1 MAEAIILALSKIN
14 SPFGLDPTNIAKSAV
29 SKLYQK
35 GKSLAELPGKV
46 EEIRMELTTMENV
59 IEQLDTAHLTDKV
72 IKGWIAEV
80 RKLAYHVEDVMD
92 KYSYHALQM
101 EEEGF
106 LKKYVV
112 KGSHYAIVFDGIVA
126 EIVQIEQEIQR
137 VIKLKDKWLQPS
149 QLIRN
154 KHSDFERKRS
164 QGCLPELVKDEDLV
178 GIEGNRMLL
187 TGWLYSNELDS
198 TVITVSGM
206 GGLGKTTIVAN
217 VYERGKIRFHAHAWI
232 VVSQTYDV
240 EELLRKVL
248 RKIGYADQAHLDG
261 MDVHDLKEKFKENI
275 SDRRCLIVLD
285 DVWDREAYNQ
295 IHDAF
300 QNLQA
305 SRIIITTRRDLSN
318 CFLYCSMF
326 PEDCPMPRDNLVRL
340 WVAEGFAARKENN
353 TPEDVAEG
361 NLNELINR
369 NMLEVVETD
378 ELGRVSTCKMH
389 DIMRDLALFVAKD
402 ERFGSANDSGT
413 MMLMDNE
420 VRRLSMCRWEDKGVY
435 KAKFPRLRTLISVQ
449 TISSSSNMLS
459 SIFSESTYLTVL
471 ELQDSEITEVPT
483 ILFSTL
489 SNMPLLSTLL
499 LSASSKTE
507 TLCFKTL
514 EPISGR
520 LHKLIVRGHWANGTL
535 QCPIFQDCGRNL
547 KYLALSW
554 CHLGEDPLSLLAS
567 HVPYLTFLRLNRVY
581 TTKTL
586 VLSAGCFPELKTLV
600 LKHMPDV
607 NKVEIEDR
615 ALPRIEGLHIVSLYN
630 VKKVPEGIE
639 FLRSLKKLWL
649 LHLHKDFNTYW
660 ESNGMHEKM
669 AHANTAK
676 TLILS
681 AGCFPV
687 LKTLVLMHMS
697 DVNKVEVE
705 AEALPHIEG
714 LHIVKKVSEGIEFLR
729 SLKKLWLLNLHKD
742 FNTYS
747 KRNGMHEKMVC
758 GQEGEA
764 DRLMHGR
771 GESVEVCFQGR
782 RVRAASDRRL
792 DALSIDLEVGFPG
805 QRHWDLGFEERSP
818 KAYQGDYINCICCQ
832 DTLCLALARDN
843 PSRGTDYTTGN
854 LVHGALTSLRLFTKQ
869 HRQPLLKVIDV
880 SLSYDVS
887 R

>member
-14 SPFGLDPTNIAKSAV
+14 STFGLDPTNIAKSAV

-198 TVITVSGM
+198 TVIIVSGM

-305 SRIIITTRRDLSN
+305 SRIIITTRSKHVAALALPTRHLKLQPLDKVDAFSLFCRRAFYSRKDYDCPSELLELANSIVDRCQGLPLAIVSIGSLLSSKQPIQHAWKQTYNQLQSELAKSDHVQAILNLSYYDLPGDLSN

-483 ILFSTL
+483 SIGNLFNLRYIGLRRTKVKSFPETIEKLYNLHTLDIKQTKIEKLPRGIVKVRKLRHLLADKCADEKHSDFRYFTGVQPPKEL
-489 SNMPLLSTLL
+489 SNLEELQ
-499 LSASSKTE
+499 
-507 TLCFKTL
+507 TL
-514 EPISGR
+514 ETVEAS
-520 LHKLIVRGHWANGTL
+520 K
-535 QCPIFQDCGRNL
+535 D
-547 KYLALSW
+547 LA
-554 CHLGEDPLSLLAS
+554 EQ
-567 HVPYLTFLRLNRVY
+567 
-581 TTKTL
+581 
-586 VLSAGCFPELKTLV
+586 
-600 LKHMPDV
+600 
-607 NKVEIEDR
+607 
-615 ALPRIEGLHIVSLYN
+615 
-630 VKKVPEGIE
+630 
-639 FLRSLKKLWL
+639 LKKLTQL
-649 LHLHKDFNTYW
+649 
-660 ESNGMHEKM
+660 
-669 AHANTAK
+669 
-676 TLILS
+676 
-681 AGCFPV
+681 
-687 LKTLVLMHMS
+687 
-697 DVNKVEVE
+697 
-705 AEALPHIEG
+705 
-714 LHIVKKVSEGIEFLR
+714 
-729 SLKKLWLLNLHKD
+729 
-742 FNTYS
+742 
-747 KRNGMHEKMVC
+747 
-758 GQEGEA
+758 
-764 DRLMHGR
+764 
-771 GESVEVCFQGR
+771 
-782 RVRAASDRRL
+782 
-792 DALSIDLEVGFPG
+792 
-805 QRHWDLGFEERSP
+805 
-818 KAYQGDYINCICCQ
+818 
-832 DTLCLALARDN
+832 
-843 PSRGTDYTTGN
+843 
-854 LVHGALTSLRLFTKQ
+854 
-869 HRQPLLKVIDV
+869 
-880 SLSYDVS
+880 
-887 R
+887 